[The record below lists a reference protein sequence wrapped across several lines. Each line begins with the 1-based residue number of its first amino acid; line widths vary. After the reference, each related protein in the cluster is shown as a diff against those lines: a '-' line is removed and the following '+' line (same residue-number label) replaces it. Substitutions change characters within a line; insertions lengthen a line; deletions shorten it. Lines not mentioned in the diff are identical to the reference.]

1 MLSLP
6 FESPS
11 LHTTPPAPAVTG
23 LAEEPCCTQSGC
35 TCSDGR
41 QTTRAGT
48 GARAAAGTA
57 TPARTIAP
65 APAKHPGRAPAKHPV
80 RASARDRAGSTGDLG
95 PADESALAPV
105 IPLRPRRPVTAV
117 PQDREAGMA
126 TAEYAIA
133 TLAAVAFA
141 ALLVAVL
148 SSGDVR
154 ELLLALIRG
163 ALSFG

>member
-35 TCSDGR
+35 TCSEGR
-41 QTTRAGT
+41 QATRAGT
-48 GARAAAGTA
+48 GARAAASTG
-57 TPARTIAP
+57 PRARTSDP
-65 APAKHPGRAPAKHPV
+65 AHAHAKHPARE
-80 RASARDRAGSTGDLG
+80 SARDGTGSTGDLG
-95 PADESALAPV
+95 PADGSALAPV
-105 IPLRPRRPVTAV
+105 IPLRPRQPVTAV